1 MIRDA
6 VYAGRWYPG
15 DPDELDRLVSYG
27 TEAGDKA
34 RLAVLPH
41 AGLYYS
47 HRGIAHFFA
56 RMEEGIQRIIILS
69 PSHYVYL
76 RPDHILT
83 GRFEGFLTPY
93 GTIKGEDLIGFDE
106 GGEAAIQKEHA
117 VEMVL
122 PFIAKRPGV
131 SVSMGLISQVSD
143 PLPFAEALASQMD
156 EHTAVIASSDFTH
169 YGASFEHTPYGLAIN
184 KTTRGKVE
192 VEDRQLATLLAQNRY
207 KESLDF
213 AQKRHSTVC
222 GIAPSAIV
230 SCLAG
235 KLGLTGEVT
244 DYYTSFELGGG
255 DDSFVGYATVLWG

>member
-1 MIRDA
+1 MEPAKDPGGQISDRSLIGNGLDVIGVVPGRTFFQVHDGMIRDA

-131 SVSMGLISQVSD
+131 SVSMI
-143 PLPFAEALASQMD
+143 
-156 EHTAVIASSDFTH
+156 
-169 YGASFEHTPYGLAIN
+169 
-184 KTTRGKVE
+184 
-192 VEDRQLATLLAQNRY
+192 
-207 KESLDF
+207 
-213 AQKRHSTVC
+213 
-222 GIAPSAIV
+222 
-230 SCLAG
+230 
-235 KLGLTGEVT
+235 
-244 DYYTSFELGGG
+244 
-255 DDSFVGYATVLWG
+255 